1 MLSMAARGAVPLVGA
16 PVPGAVRFL
25 FLVGPLASSPTGP
38 LLLLLPV
45 SGLRPLVLLLVPMF
59 LFLLVLMMVLV
70 LGIGL
75 LLLAVFLLVV
85 VHLVASGALLSSGG
99 ALLVPLAGS

>member
-1 MLSMAARGAVPLVGA
+1 MPLVGA

-38 LLLLLPV
+38 LLLLLLPV

-99 ALLVPLAGS
+99 ALLVPLAGSRPTVGSH